1 MSRYQQEYKEMVNE
15 NKQLFDE
22 FKVIHD
28 KYAQD
33 DTSNQEEFNRV
44 GEKVVA
50 IIRDHELHLTSKAES
65 GQYAKYSSTLAD
77 KFWDLIRR
85 EYPEIDFVGAKIS

>member
-1 MSRYQQEYKEMVNE
+1 MVAE
-15 NKQLFDE
+15 NKELFEE

-33 DTSNQEEFNRV
+33 DTKYQDEFNRV
-44 GEKVVA
+44 GERVVE

-65 GQYAKYSSTLAD
+65 GQFAKYSSSLAD
-77 KFWDLIRR
+77 KFWERIRR
-85 EYPEIDFVGAKIS
+85 DYPEIDFVGAKIS

>member
-1 MSRYQQEYKEMVNE
+1 MVNE